1 MEVEQET
8 ELPIYN
14 WPLNE
19 EFEGDFEVE
28 EGLAVVMKKT
38 LLLPKHDTKEDW
50 LRTKVSYTTCSINGR
65 VIIDGASSEFVVSQ
79 EVIDKFNLKI
89 KGFHHPHKH
98 SWF

>member
-28 EGLAVVMKKT
+28 EGLALMMKKT
-38 LLLPKHDTKEDW
+38 QLLPKHDTKED
-50 LRTKVSYTTCSINGR
+50 
-65 VIIDGASSEFVVSQ
+65 
-79 EVIDKFNLKI
+79 
-89 KGFHHPHKH
+89 
-98 SWF
+98 